1 MKKERERPTGTGNKS
16 VSVANH
22 ARRLGLFTCNRYGR
36 SSHSACRV
44 SVRSGEPFNAL
55 HKASQGFGEKFLC
68 DYKIIINE
76 SSE

>member
-22 ARRLGLFTCNRYGR
+22 ARRLGLFTCDRYGR

-44 SVRSGEPFNAL
+44 SVHCGEPFHAL
-55 HKASQGFGEKFLC
+55 LRAVTF
-68 DYKIIINE
+68 I
-76 SSE
+76 

>member
-22 ARRLGLFTCNRYGR
+22 ARRLGLFTCDRYGR

-44 SVRSGEPFNAL
+44 SVLSGEPFNAL
-55 HKASQGFGEKFLC
+55 LRAVTF
-68 DYKIIINE
+68 I
-76 SSE
+76 